1 MNPPPEH
8 VRLLFFLFGGALVAA
23 IAWVV
28 SQPACDFRIDVR
40 RNCVRIRGRFPASM
54 RGDVARLLR
63 DEMAIRRV
71 TICGNWTPG
80 RVLRLRF
87 RGRLTEFERQRI
99 RNYLV
104 IVFGG

>member
-1 MNPPPEH
+1 
-8 VRLLFFLFGGALVAA
+8 
-23 IAWVV
+23 
-28 SQPACDFRIDVR
+28 
-40 RNCVRIRGRFPASM
+40 M

-71 TICGNWTPG
+71 TICGNWTPD

-87 RGRLTEFERQRI
+87 RGRLTELERQRI

-104 IVFGG
+104 VVFGG